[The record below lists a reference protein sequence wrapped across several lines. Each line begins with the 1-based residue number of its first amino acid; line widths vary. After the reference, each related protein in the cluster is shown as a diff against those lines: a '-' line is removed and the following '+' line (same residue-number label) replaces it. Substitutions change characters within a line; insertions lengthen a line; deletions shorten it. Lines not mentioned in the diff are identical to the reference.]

1 MKRRGGGAIVNITSC
16 SGHYG
21 GASVGGSAYDAS
33 KGGLRQLTA
42 SLAAEFGPHGIRVN
56 AIAPG
61 VIVTEG
67 AGGKAMEESEG
78 GRQEAARTPLRR
90 LGYPEDVGSVAVF
103 LASADS
109 AYVNGVSIILDGGA
123 MAVW

>member
-1 MKRRGGGAIVNITSC
+1 MKKRGGGAIINITSS

-21 GASVGGSAYDAS
+21 GASVGGNAYDAS
-33 KGGLRQLTA
+33 KGGLRQMTA
-42 SLAAEFGPHGIRVN
+42 SLAAEFGPHQIRVN

-67 AGGKAMEESEG
+67 AGGPAMAESDYAKIEV
-78 GRQEAARTPLRR
+78 ARTPLRR
-90 LGYPEDVGSVAVF
+90 LGYPEDVGGVAVF
-103 LASADS
+103 LASSDS
-109 AYVNGVSIILDGGA
+109 AYVNGVTVIVDGGA